1 MWKWRTAARTP
12 QASGAQAEDQA
23 RHYLE
28 GHGLTVLERNFQC
41 RGGEIDLI
49 MADGESLVFVE
60 VRYRRDSRYASPEES
75 VGPRKRRRLIHAA
88 LRYLQTH
95 PAQARRPSRFDV
107 VAISPQRGADTVRW
121 IQDAFQL
128 DG

>member
-1 MWKWRTAARTP
+1 MWKWRTTP
-12 QASGAQAEDQA
+12 RASGAQAEDRA

-28 GHGLTVLERNFQC
+28 GRGLAFLERNFQC

-60 VRYRRDSRYASPEES
+60 VRYRRDDRYASPEES

-95 PAQARRPSRFDV
+95 PEQAPRPSRFDV
-107 VAISPQRGADTVRW
+107 VAISPQHGADAVRW

-128 DG
+128 DE